1 LADHLSTLVVLLQVA
16 KLADT
21 PCIASSVAVLA
32 LSGLLRPSKSMIA
45 LAAHAFGVENLICM
59 GAIGYL
65 LSAYL
70 GRLGL

>member
-1 LADHLSTLVVLLQVA
+1 MVLLQVA

-45 LAAHAFGVENLICM
+45 LAAHAFGVENLIWM
-59 GAIGYL
+59 GAISYL

>member
-1 LADHLSTLVVLLQVA
+1 MADHLSTLVVLLQIA

-21 PCIASSVAVLA
+21 PSIASSVTVLA

-59 GAIGYL
+59 GAISYL

>member
-1 LADHLSTLVVLLQVA
+1 MAGHLSTLVVLLQVA

-21 PCIASSVAVLA
+21 PCIASSVAVLT

-45 LAAHAFGVENLICM
+45 LAAHALCVENLICM
-59 GAIGYL
+59 WAISYL

>member
-1 LADHLSTLVVLLQVA
+1 MADHLSTLVVLLQIA

-45 LAAHAFGVENLICM
+45 LAAHAFGVENLIWM
-59 GAIGYL
+59 GAISYL